1 MPRQPSQTSEPTAPE
16 LIAADCLAARVR
28 LLSRT
33 ITGIY
38 DEALRPLGVTV
49 GQLNILVTVAKLG
62 PVAPRGRGPSVEH
75 GKVDREPERH
85 ADAR

>member
-1 MPRQPSQTSEPTAPE
+1 MARETNQPGEPTAAD
-16 LIAADCLAARVR
+16 LIAANCLAVRVR

-49 GQLNILVTVAKLG
+49 GQLNILVTVAML
-62 PVAPRGRGPSVEH
+62 E
-75 GKVDREPERH
+75 
-85 ADAR
+85 